1 MRAGSAPHSRVWL
14 AVLVLGIGSTLPAWT
29 AVELVR
35 PEETL
40 LALFT
45 LETQMELETQVLAS
59 LGASYRDNQDE
70 RARFSGRLEQLYAEL
85 EAALAAPGEDSD
97 VEELRRRDQELE
109 RLEKAQALAWDEGRR
124 LRQRMLDAKNR
135 LALLRQKVEELIGSL
150 PSATESM
157 TGYWDVVFVPGEQR
171 GVFFLNH
178 SAAIL
183 TGEYALEGGFRGS
196 VQGTLI
202 DQKVVLHRIDSRLG
216 RVMDL
221 DGTLSADGLSIKGV
235 WRRFDLS
242 DGRQSTGAWSA
253 TRRPAA
259 GRSSD

>member
-1 MRAGSAPHSRVWL
+1 MRTRYGAAWV
-14 AVLVLGIGSTLPAWT
+14 VLVLLLCSTLPAWS

-40 LALFT
+40 LALYT
-45 LETQMELETQVLAS
+45 LETQIELENLMLAS
-59 LGASYRDNQDE
+59 LQGFYRDNQEE
-70 RARFSGRLEQLYAEL
+70 RERFAARLVRLFAEL
-85 EAALAAPGEDSD
+85 ASALAAPGEDFDAAD
-97 VEELRRRDQELE
+97 VGRRDQELE
-109 RLEKAQALAWDEGRR
+109 RLEKAQDLTWDEGRR
-124 LRQRMLDAKNR
+124 LRQRMMDARQR
-135 LALLRQKVEELIGSL
+135 LEFLQQERQELISSL
-150 PSATESM
+150 PAATESM
-157 TGYWDVVFVPGEQR
+157 TGYWDVVFVPGGQR

-183 TGEYALEGGFRGS
+183 TGEYALEGGFHGS

-202 DQKVVLHRIDSRLG
+202 DQKVLLHRIDSRLG

-259 GRSSD
+259 GRSGG

>member
-1 MRAGSAPHSRVWL
+1 MA
-14 AVLVLGIGSTLPAWT
+14 

-45 LETQMELETQVLAS
+45 LETQVEMENQVLAS
-59 LGASYRDNQDE
+59 VQAAYRDNVEE
-70 RARFSGRLEQLYAEL
+70 RERYAVRLDRLYAEL
-85 EAALAAPGEDSD
+85 ESAVVAPGDDFDADD
-97 VEELRRRDQELE
+97 VRRRDQELE
-109 RLEKAQALAWDEGRR
+109 RLEKAQSLAWDEGRR
-124 LRQRMLDAKNR
+124 LRRQMLDAKNR
-135 LALLRQKVEELIGSL
+135 IRLLGDKVEGLIGSL
-150 PSATESM
+150 PAASESM
-157 TGYWDVVFVPGEQR
+157 TGYWDIVFVPGEQR

-183 TGEYALEGGFRGS
+183 TGEYALEGGFHGS
-196 VQGTLI
+196 LQGTII
-202 DQKVVLHRIDSRLG
+202 DQKVILHRIDSRLG

-221 DGTLSADGLSIKGV
+221 EGTLSADGMSIKGV

-242 DGRQSTGAWSA
+242 DGRQSSGAWSA

-259 GRSSD
+259 GRSGGGEP

>member
-1 MRAGSAPHSRVWL
+1 
-14 AVLVLGIGSTLPAWT
+14 
-29 AVELVR
+29 
-35 PEETL
+35 
-40 LALFT
+40 
-45 LETQMELETQVLAS
+45 
-59 LGASYRDNQDE
+59 
-70 RARFSGRLEQLYAEL
+70 
-85 EAALAAPGEDSD
+85 LAAPGEDFDAAD
-97 VEELRRRDQELE
+97 VGRRDQELE
-109 RLEKAQALAWDEGRR
+109 RLEKAQDLTWDEGRR
-124 LRQRMLDAKNR
+124 LRQRMMDAKQR
-135 LALLRQKVEELIGSL
+135 LEFLQQERQELIGSL
-150 PSATESM
+150 PAATESM
-157 TGYWDVVFVPGEQR
+157 TGYWDIVFVPGGQR

-183 TGEYALEGGFRGS
+183 TGEYSLEGGFHGS

-202 DQKVVLHRIDSRLG
+202 DQKVLLHRIDSRLG

-259 GRSSD
+259 GRSGG

>member
-1 MRAGSAPHSRVWL
+1 MSLRAAGLFVL
-14 AVLVLGIGSTLPAWT
+14 ALGFAMIPSLA

-45 LETQMELETQVLAS
+45 LETQVEVENGVLAEVEIAYGVN
-59 LGASYRDNQDE
+59 LDE
-70 RARFSGRLEQLYAEL
+70 RRRYADRLVQLYSQL
-85 EAALAAPGEDSD
+85 ESSLSAPANRFNPVD
-97 VEELRRRDQELE
+97 VRHRDDELE

-124 LRQRMLDAKNR
+124 LRRRMLDIKNR
-135 LALLRQKVEELIGSL
+135 LALLQSKIDSLARSL
-150 PSATESM
+150 PEASQSM
-157 TGYWDVVFVPGEQR
+157 TGYWDIVFIPDEQR

-178 SAAIL
+178 SAAVL

-196 VQGTLI
+196 LQGTLI
-202 DQKVVLHRIDSRLG
+202 AGKVVLHRIDSRLG

-221 DGTLSADGLSIKGV
+221 DGRLAPDGMSIRGS

-242 DGRQSTGAWSA
+242 DGRQATGAWSA
-253 TRRPAA
+253 TRRPAS
-259 GRSSD
+259 GRLQGERP

>member
-1 MRAGSAPHSRVWL
+1 ML
-14 AVLVLGIGSTLPAWT
+14 AAT
-29 AVELVR
+29 AARSEVELVR

-45 LETQMELETQVLAS
+45 LETQSELENQMLAS
-59 LGASYRDNQDE
+59 LRAAYRDNLEE
-70 RARFSGRLEQLYAEL
+70 RDRFTRQLDQLYSEL
-85 EAALAAPGEDSD
+85 EAALGAPGDEFDADD
-97 VEELRRRDQELE
+97 VAQRDRELE
-109 RLEKAQALAWDEGRR
+109 RLEKGQMVAWDEGRR
-124 LRQRMLDAKNR
+124 LRQQMLDARAR
-135 LALLRQKVEELIGSL
+135 LALLQDKIDGLLGSL
-150 PSATESM
+150 PDATESL

-183 TGEYALEGGFRGS
+183 TGEYALEGGFHGS
-196 VQGTLI
+196 LQGTII

-221 DGTLSADGLSIKGV
+221 DGTLSGDGQSIKGV

-242 DGRQSTGAWSA
+242 DGRQASGAWSA
-253 TRRPAA
+253 TRRV
-259 GRSSD
+259 SSGSGEQP

>member
-1 MRAGSAPHSRVWL
+1 MRAIRRAYL
-14 AVLVLGIGSTLPAWT
+14 AVLVLGICSTLPAWT

-40 LALFT
+40 LALYT
-45 LETQMELETQVLAS
+45 LETQIEMETQVLAS
-59 LGASYRDNQDE
+59 LQGGYRDNQEE
-70 RARFSGRLEQLYAEL
+70 RERFAARLESLFAEL
-85 EAALAAPGEDSD
+85 ESALAAPAEAFHAEDVS
-97 VEELRRRDQELE
+97 RRDQELE

-124 LRQRMLDAKNR
+124 LRQRMLDAKFR
-135 LALLRQKVEELIGSL
+135 LALLRHKVEELIGSL
-150 PSATESM
+150 PTATESM

-183 TGEYALEGGFRGS
+183 TGEYALEGGFHGS

-221 DGTLSADGLSIKGV
+221 DGTLSADGLTIKGV

-259 GRSSD
+259 GRSGG